1 MMFPIELFAHTH
13 AYTCVHIHLGDV
25 TRAAGAIII
34 MSIYIRGD

>member
-1 MMFPIELFAHTH
+1 MMFPIELFAHTR

-34 MSIYIRGD
+34 MRIYIHTD